1 MERNFAQELKA
12 IMSSDIP
19 ADQMREALEHY
30 HKSDI
35 ADAIQALSKEEREH
49 LYSLL
54 DDELVSEIFSYIDDV
69 EEYIEELPIDKAAD
83 IIELMDVDD
92 AIDVLEELKDT
103 KQYQEY
109 CKLIGKLFE

>member
-35 ADAIQALSKEEREH
+35 ADAIQALSKEERE
-49 LYSLL
+49 LQPVVVDSRGQ
-54 DDELVSEIFSYIDDV
+54 IIW
-69 EEYIEELPIDKAAD
+69 LPGLKKSNLDKANNEKYD
-83 IIELMDVDD
+83 IILW
-92 AIDVLEELKDT
+92 
-103 KQYQEY
+103 YN
-109 CKLIGKLFE
+109 